1 MDCDDVWLMR
11 NGFGV
16 GAGEGHAAPSG
27 LVGFIGP
34 FSQGVALGYH
44 IMPLWGGSP
53 GPDGAENRC
62 PVGADDRCV
71 EVICLQPQRG
81 VR

>member
-1 MDCDDVWLMR
+1 MDLALGRARDMPPLQ
-11 NGFGV
+11 
-16 GAGEGHAAPSG
+16 G
-27 LVGFIGP
+27 LGFIGP

-62 PVGADDRCV
+62 PVGADDQCV